1 MRWLAAHK
9 SNHTRIGWGSLAR
22 HTNMGVRAA
31 LAVCGTSFLLGT
43 LSTHWIADWGT
54 LWQPPL
60 TDAHLRTSAA
70 YYHILASME
79 GALTLVPVAVAGL
92 GGLALS
98 WSFRDGRAGNL
109 MFDGA
114 SIFLYACTVFVY
126 SHSVIPSLAHLSE
139 PLPSMVSSIPS
150 STKEA
155 TLNLAS
161 YHLVCS
167 VALTGVLILQAA
179 RYKAESPDGDEEDPG
194 AEDTIPER
202 NIRPSR
208 RHSAGEQATPSPARD
223 SPSSRRRDG
232 SLRRKARK

>member
-1 MRWLAAHK
+1 
-9 SNHTRIGWGSLAR
+9 
-22 HTNMGVRAA
+22 MGVRAA
-31 LAVCGTSFLLGT
+31 LAVCGTWFLLGN

-70 YYHILASME
+70 YYHTLASME
-79 GALTLVPVAVAGL
+79 GVLTFVPIAVAGL
-92 GGLALS
+92 GGLALL
-98 WSFRDGRAGNL
+98 WSFQDGRAGNL

-114 SIFLYACTVFVY
+114 SLFLYACTIFVY
-126 SHSVIPSLAHLSE
+126 YHSVIPSLTHLSE
-139 PLPSMVSSIPS
+139 PLPSTVSSIPE

-179 RYKAESPDGDEEDPG
+179 RFWAESPDGDEEDWG
-194 AEDTIPER
+194 TEASVPER

-208 RHSAGEQATPSPARD
+208 RHSAGQQQATPPLARD
-223 SPSSRRRDG
+223 SPSTRRRDG
-232 SLRRKARK
+232 SLRRKTRK

>member
-1 MRWLAAHK
+1 
-9 SNHTRIGWGSLAR
+9 
-22 HTNMGVRAA
+22 MGVRAA

-60 TDAHLRTSAA
+60 TDGHLRTSAA

-79 GALTLVPVAVAGL
+79 GVLTLVPVAVAGL
-92 GGLALS
+92 GGLALL

-114 SIFLYACTVFVY
+114 SICLT
-126 SHSVIPSLAHLSE
+126 HLSE

-179 RYKAESPDGDEEDPG
+179 RYKAESPDGDEEDWG
-194 AEDTIPER
+194 AEDTVPER
-202 NIRPSR
+202 KIRPSR
-208 RHSAGEQATPSPARD
+208 RHSAGEQETPSPARD
-223 SPSSRRRDG
+223 SPSSRRKDG